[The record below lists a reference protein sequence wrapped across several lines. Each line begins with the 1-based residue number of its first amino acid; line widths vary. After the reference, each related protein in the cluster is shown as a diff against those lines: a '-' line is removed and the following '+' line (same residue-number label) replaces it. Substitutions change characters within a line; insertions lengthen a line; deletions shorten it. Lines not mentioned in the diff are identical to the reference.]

1 MKGTL
6 ENFNR
11 AMDLV
16 REQKYEEA
24 RKLYPLMLKSDAKL
38 IEWRILERELKER
51 PSD

>member
-6 ENFNR
+6 DNFNR

-38 IEWRILERELKER
+38 IESRILAAIASERH
-51 PSD
+51 D